1 LRLPTIAAHGRRV
14 AAAFDRL
21 GWHWWPVDL
30 VVGRDADAPGT
41 AHCDHIGPC
50 DLGCPSRLRSSAD
63 RAFMRDALGLGARL
77 VPRTRV
83 LTLEHD
89 CSGRVTAAVC
99 AGAAGEFR
107 VRGERFVLA
116 ANGLGTPRLLLLS
129 ASGRCPDGLANSSG
143 LVGRNLMLHPYA
155 RVDGVFDEPLGSWV
169 RGEKA
174 GFVSFE
180 FYPTKRERG
189 FVRGFKLQLVT
200 APGPAALACGAVV
213 GERLP
218 WGEGHH
224 RRFEERFDRI
234 CGLTV
239 CGEDL
244 PDPENRITLSSRLRG
259 RDGLPAPKMI
269 YKVSNNSRRML
280 DFGLDRGEEV
290 LREAGAR
297 AVHRTPL
304 RDQSGFHIMGTARMG
319 LDPDRSVTDPFG
331 RCHDA
336 PNLFVVD
343 ASVFV
348 TASAA
353 NPTATAQAIALRA
366 ADHIA
371 ATRRA

>member
-1 LRLPTIAAHGRRV
+1 V
-14 AAAFDRL
+14 
-21 GWHWWPVDL
+21 
-30 VVGRDADAPGT
+30 
-41 AHCDHIGPC
+41 
-50 DLGCPSRLRSSAD
+50 SS
-63 RAFMRDALGLGARL
+63 
-77 VPRTRV
+77 
-83 LTLEHD
+83 
-89 CSGRVTAAVC
+89 SGH
-99 AGAAGEFR
+99 FP
-107 VRGERFVLA
+107 
-116 ANGLGTPRLLLLS
+116 N
-129 ASGRCPDGLANSSG
+129 GLANSSG

-155 RVDGVFDEPLGSWV
+155 RVDGVFDSPLGSWV

-180 FYPTKRERG
+180 FYPTKRQRG

-200 APGPAALACGAVV
+200 GPGPAALASGAVV
-213 GERLP
+213 GAPLP
-218 WGEGHH
+218 WGQDHH
-224 RRFEERFDRI
+224 RAFDERFDRI

-239 CGEDL
+239 CAEDL
-244 PDPENRITLSSRLRG
+244 PDPENRIALSSRLTG
-259 RDGLPAPKMI
+259 RDGLPAAKMI
-269 YKVSNNSRRML
+269 YKVSDNSRRML
-280 DFGLDRGEEV
+280 DYGLDRGEEV
-290 LREAGAR
+290 LREAGACT
-297 AVHRTPL
+297 VHRTAL

-319 LDPDRSVTDPFG
+319 ADPDRSVVDPFG